1 MLDIKNLSQSLKK
14 ILEFNETGKFVISMY
29 LPVDS
34 LKYMKQEYTT
44 KLNSMIVK
52 KRADLENDDNY
63 TKNQKKD
70 IIDLLDRIKNYI
82 NKSFVP
88 GSTKTLLLYA
98 GQDDLWVE
106 AKLPVLLT
114 GKIIID
120 PKPHTQVLRS
130 LLSSVIRYGILIVDR
145 EKAQIY
151 SMYLGEINEYLGA
164 FISDVPPKVN
174 FKRQAALKEKNI
186 LSRIE
191 EKLHHFFKVID
202 ENTLDLLRKG
212 KFDNLILAGRKEL
225 LAQFK
230 NYMHS
235 FLQQRYVGDI
245 LAEPDDPPH
254 VISGKAEELIIRFEA
269 DFKNGLID
277 KLLDEYN
284 PNRLGVLG
292 VEAVINS
299 LMLEQVKTLIYD
311 VNFQTEG
318 YVCEECKFL
327 TVKKRDECPYC
338 RGNLL
343 RYSDITDEII
353 EIALDQ
359 NCEIFS
365 VEGNQRLIDAGSIG
379 AVLRFTI

>member
-1 MLDIKNLSQSLKK
+1 MLDIKNLSQGLKT
-14 ILEFNETGKFVISMY
+14 ILEFSETGKFVISLY

-44 KLNSMIVK
+44 KLNSMIVE
-52 KRADLENDDNY
+52 KRADLEGNGDY
-63 TKNQKKD
+63 TKNQKKN
-70 IIDLLDRIKNYI
+70 IIEFLDRIKNYV
-82 NKSFVP
+82 NKSFVQ

-98 GQDDLWVE
+98 GEDELWVE
-106 AKLPVLLT
+106 VRLPVTLT

-130 LLSSVIRYGILIVDR
+130 LLSSIIRYGILIIDR

-212 KFDNLILAGRKEL
+212 KFDNLVLAGRKDL
-225 LAQFK
+225 LSQFK

-235 FLQQRYVGDI
+235 FIQQRYIGDI

-254 VISGKAEELIIRFEA
+254 EIRNKAELLITKFEA
-269 DFKNGLID
+269 DFKNDLID
-277 KLLDEYN
+277 RLLDEYN
-284 PNRLGVLG
+284 PHGLGVLG

-299 LMLEQVKTLIYD
+299 LMLEQVKTLVYD
-311 VNFQTEG
+311 SNFQTEG
-318 YVCEECKFL
+318 YVCEECGFL
-327 TVKKRDECPYC
+327 TTKHREECPYC
-338 RGNLL
+338 KGKILH
-343 RYSDITDEII
+343 YSDITDEII

-365 VEGNQRLIDAGSIG
+365 VEGNQRLNDAGSIG
-379 AVLRFTI
+379 AVLRFKL

>member
-1 MLDIKNLSQSLKK
+1 MLDIKNLSRGLKK
-14 ILEFNETGKFVISMY
+14 ILEFNETEKYVISLY

-63 TKNQKKD
+63 TRSQKKN
-70 IIDLLDRIKNYI
+70 IVELLEKIKNYI
-82 NKSFVP
+82 NKSFVQ

-98 GQDDLWVE
+98 GEDELWVE
-106 AKLPVLLT
+106 VKLPVTLS
-114 GKIIID
+114 GRIIID

-130 LLSSVIRYGILIVDR
+130 LLNSIIRYGILIIDR

-151 SMYLGEINEYLGA
+151 SMYLGEINEYIGA

-174 FKRQAALKEKNI
+174 FKRQAALMEKKI

-191 EKLHHFFKVID
+191 EKLHHFFRIID
-202 ENTLDLLRKG
+202 ENTLELLRKG
-212 KFDNLILAGRKEL
+212 KFDHLILAGKKNL
-225 LAQFK
+225 LSQYK

-235 FLQQRYVGDI
+235 FLQQRYIGDI
-245 LAEPDDPPH
+245 LAEPDDPPQ
-254 VISGKAEELIIRFEA
+254 VIRDKAEGLITEFEA
-269 DFKNGLID
+269 DFKNNLID
-277 KLLDEYN
+277 RLLDEYN
-284 PNRLGVLG
+284 PNRLGILG

-311 VNFQTEG
+311 SNFQTEG
-318 YVCEECKFL
+318 YVCDECRFL
-327 TVKKRDECPYC
+327 TVTKREECPYC
-338 RGNLL
+338 KGKLL
-343 RYSDITDEII
+343 HYSDITDEII

-359 NCEIFS
+359 KCEIFS

-379 AVLRFTI
+379 AVLRFTL

>member
-1 MLDIKNLSQSLKK
+1 MLDIKNLSRGLKK
-14 ILEFNETGKFVISMY
+14 ILEFNETEKYVISLY

-52 KRADLENDDNY
+52 KRADLENNDNY
-63 TKNQKKD
+63 TRSQKKN
-70 IIDLLDRIKNYI
+70 IVELLEKIKNYI
-82 NKSFVP
+82 NKSFVQ

-98 GQDDLWVE
+98 GEDELWVE
-106 AKLPVLLT
+106 VKLPVTLT
-114 GKIIID
+114 GRIIID

-130 LLSSVIRYGILIVDR
+130 LLNSIIRYGILIIDR

-151 SMYLGEINEYLGA
+151 SMYLGEINEYIGA

-174 FKRQAALKEKNI
+174 FKRQAALMEKKI

-202 ENTLDLLRKG
+202 ENTLELLRKG
-212 KFDNLILAGRKEL
+212 KFDHLILAGKKNL
-225 LAQFK
+225 LSQYK

-235 FLQQRYVGDI
+235 FLQQRYIGDI
-245 LAEPDDPPH
+245 LAEPDDPPQ
-254 VISGKAEELIIRFEA
+254 VIRDKAEGLITEFEA
-269 DFKNGLID
+269 DFKNNLID
-277 KLLDEYN
+277 RLLDEYN
-284 PNRLGVLG
+284 PNRLGILG

-311 VNFQTEG
+311 SNFQTEG
-318 YVCEECKFL
+318 YVCDECRFL
-327 TVKKRDECPYC
+327 TVTKREECPYC
-338 RGNLL
+338 KGKLL
-343 RYSDITDEII
+343 HYSDITDEII

-359 NCEIFS
+359 KCEIFS

-379 AVLRFTI
+379 AVLRFTL

>member
-1 MLDIKNLSQSLKK
+1 MLDIKNLSQGLKT
-14 ILEFNETGKFVISMY
+14 ILEFSETGKFVISLY

-34 LKYMKQEYTT
+34 LRYMKQEYTT
-44 KLNSMIVK
+44 KLNSMIVG
-52 KRADLENDDNY
+52 KRAELERNGDY
-63 TKNQKKD
+63 TKSQKKS
-70 IIDLLDRIKNYI
+70 IIDLLDKIKNYV
-82 NKSFVP
+82 NKSFVQ

-98 GQDDLWVE
+98 GEDELWVE
-106 AKLPVLLT
+106 VRLPVTIT
-114 GKIIID
+114 GRIIID

-130 LLSSVIRYGILIVDR
+130 LLSSVIRYGILIIDR

-202 ENTLDLLRKG
+202 ENTMEVLRQG
-212 KFDNLILAGRKEL
+212 KFDNLILAGRKDL
-225 LAQFK
+225 LSQFK

-235 FLQQRYVGDI
+235 FIQQRYIGDI

-254 VISGKAEELIIRFEA
+254 EIRNKAELLITKFEA
-269 DFKNGLID
+269 DFKNDLID
-277 KLLDEYN
+277 RLLDEYN
-284 PNRLGVLG
+284 PHGLGVLG
-292 VEAVINS
+292 IEAVINS
-299 LMLEQVKTLIYD
+299 LMLEQVKTLVYD
-311 VNFQTEG
+311 SNFQTEG
-318 YVCEECKFL
+318 YVCEECGFL
-327 TVKKRDECPYC
+327 TTKEREECPYC
-338 RGNLL
+338 KGKIVHYN
-343 RYSDITDEII
+343 DITDEVI

-379 AVLRFTI
+379 AVLRFKL

>member
-1 MLDIKNLSQSLKK
+1 
-14 ILEFNETGKFVISMY
+14 
-29 LPVDS
+29 
-34 LKYMKQEYTT
+34 MKQEYTT